1 MERGFDF
8 LRRKYYEVFL
18 PNIFVQ
24 LSDKIGTVLDNIVVG
39 FLIGSFQLS
48 ALNAVSPFVLIS
60 AIIYTLYGQGG
71 SLLALKA
78 KSDLDSEKANEFFTL
93 SIVGCVLSSLMYML
107 LIFIF
112 ADSLLHIL
120 NIPESIFESSKT
132 YLLII
137 TNFFTL
143 NTYIKVLAYFLK
155 SDGRAKLTLNSVIIA
170 NILNLVLNFL
180 LFYLL
185 GQNIASIAWA
195 LVIGYLVSAVY
206 ISKYYIEKDANF
218 KLVSITG
225 FTFKQLSQFIITAL
239 HATPELIGRVF
250 LAIKT
255 TALVYLSVTYLGP
268 AGILAFLAY
277 DNIETLVYLF
287 VSGVI
292 KTVSPFITLFYN
304 EQDYPSVEY
313 MAKLSTKHI
322 LIFIIALSTLFV
334 IYPEIVL
341 VLFNITGISEQMIV
355 SMAVRIT
362 SIGLIGRCM
371 SLFIA
376 DYAQSI
382 SASRISAIINF
393 LREAILPFAF
403 MIIFIPLFGG
413 VGIWFTLSLSD
424 IIPVFVYLAIVL
436 YQKKKYSTLKNSAL
450 MIPESISFH
459 WTGIRGNFE
468 EMDEYM
474 QESHK
479 KIIEN
484 IKYVFDDDYLIITG
498 ALEDTVKNIFTVD
511 KSMSEIDISI
521 IINNG
526 FLVLRFIYDGDAYNP
541 FKNSELLK
549 TDNIKSLNKFNHD
562 FDYYNMFDMNFS
574 YVKIFNDSYSN

>member
-1 MERGFDF
+1 MDRGFDF
-8 LRRKYYEVFL
+8 LKHKYYEVFL

-24 LSDKIGTVLDNIVVG
+24 LSDKLGTVLDVIVVG
-39 FLIGSFQLS
+39 FLIGSLQLS
-48 ALNAVSPFVLIS
+48 SLNAISPFVLIS
-60 AIIYTLYGQGG
+60 AIIYSLYGQGG
-71 SLLALKA
+71 SILAIKA

-107 LIFIF
+107 LILIF
-112 ADSLLHIL
+112 ADPLLHIL
-120 NIPESIFESSKT
+120 NIPESIFEASKT

-155 SDGRAKLTLNSVIIA
+155 SDGRAKLTLYSVLIA
-170 NILNLVLNFL
+170 NILNLVLDFL

-195 LVIGYLVSAVY
+195 LVIGYLVSAIY
-206 ISKYYIEKDANF
+206 ISKYYVEKDANF
-218 KLVSITG
+218 KLVSFTRI
-225 FTFKQLSQFIITAL
+225 TFKKLNQFSRAAL
-239 HATPELIGRVF
+239 HATPELIGRVL

-255 TALVYLSVTYLGP
+255 TVLVYLCVTYLGP
-268 AGILAFLAY
+268 AGLLAFLAY
-277 DNIETLVYLF
+277 DNVETLVYLF

-292 KTVSPFITLFYN
+292 KTASPFITLFYN

-313 MAKLSTKHI
+313 MTKLSTKHI

-334 IYPEIVL
+334 IYPEILL
-341 VLFNITGISEQMIV
+341 VLLNITGINEQMIV
-355 SMAVRIT
+355 SLAVRIT
-362 SIGLIGRCM
+362 SIGLIGRCVSM
-371 SLFIA
+371 IIA

-382 SASRISAIINF
+382 SASRISAMINF
-393 LREAILPFAF
+393 LREGILPFAF
-403 MIIFIPLFGG
+403 MLIFIPLFGG

-424 IIPVFVYLAIVL
+424 IIPVFVYLAIVF

-468 EMDEYM
+468 EMNEDM
-474 QESHK
+474 QESNK

-484 IKYVFDDDYLIITG
+484 IKYVFDNDYLIITG
-498 ALEDTVKNIFTVD
+498 TLEDIAKNIFTVD
-511 KSMSEIDISI
+511 KTMSEIDISI

-526 FLVLRFIYDGDAYNP
+526 FVVLRFIYDGDPYNP
-541 FKNSELLK
+541 FENSELLK
-549 TDNIKSLNKFNHD
+549 NYNIKKLNKFNHD
-562 FDYYNMFDMNFS
+562 FDYHSMFDMNFT
-574 YVKIFNDSYSN
+574 YVKIFND

>member
-1 MERGFDF
+1 MDRGFDF
-8 LRRKYYEVFL
+8 LKRKYYGVFF

-24 LSDKIGTVLDNIVVG
+24 LSDKLGTVLDVIVVG
-39 FLIGSFQLS
+39 FLIGSLQLS
-48 ALNAVSPFVLIS
+48 ALNAVSPFVLFS
-60 AIIYTLYGQGG
+60 AFIYSLYGQGG
-71 SLLALKA
+71 SLLAIKA
-78 KSDLDSEKANEFFTL
+78 KSDLDSERANEFFTL

-107 LIFIF
+107 IIFIF
-112 ADSLLHIL
+112 ADPLLHML
-120 NIPESIFESSKT
+120 NIPESIFETSKT

-155 SDGRAKLTLNSVIIA
+155 SDGKAKMTLYSVLIA
-170 NILNLVLNFL
+170 NILNLVLDFL

-195 LVIGYLVSAVY
+195 LVIGYLVSAIY
-206 ISKYYIEKDANF
+206 ISKYYVDKDANF
-218 KLVSITG
+218 KLVSLKR
-225 FTFKQLSQFIITAL
+225 FTFKQFNQFKKNAL

-250 LAIKT
+250 LVIKT
-255 TALVYLSVTYLGP
+255 TVLVYLCVTYLGP
-268 AGILAFLAY
+268 AGLLAFLAY
-277 DNIETLVYLF
+277 DNVETLVYLF

-313 MAKLSTKHI
+313 MTKLSTKHI
-322 LIFIIALSTLFV
+322 IIFIIALSTLFV
-334 IYPEIVL
+334 IYPEILL
-341 VLFNITGISEQMIV
+341 VLFNITGINEQV
-355 SMAVRIT
+355 VVTMAVRIT
-362 SIGLIGRCM
+362 SIGLIGRCVSM
-371 SLFIA
+371 IIS
-376 DYAQSI
+376 DYAQAI
-382 SASRISAIINF
+382 SASKISAIINF

-403 MIIFIPLFGG
+403 MLIFIPLFGG
-413 VGIWFTLSLSD
+413 LGIWFTLSLSD
-424 IIPVFVYLAIVL
+424 ILPIFVYLVIVL
-436 YQKKKYSTLKNSAL
+436 YQKKKYSTFKNSAL

-468 EMDEYM
+468 EMNEDM
-474 QESHK
+474 QESNK

-484 IKYVFDDDYLIITG
+484 IKHVFADDYLIITG
-498 ALEDTVKNIFTVD
+498 TLEDIAKNIFTLD

-541 FKNSELLK
+541 FENSELLK
-549 TDNIKSLNKFNHD
+549 TDNIKRLNKFNHD
-562 FDYYNMFDMNFS
+562 FDYYSMFDMNFS
-574 YVKIFNDSYSN
+574 YVKIFND